1 MLYSIISEL
10 SITEDD
16 VTSNHSKHYNHWNFN
31 RDNDENSD
39 AESSKALISLNK
51 DLKEILCFTSVIQLF
66 NASSIYNCSEA
77 SWQLTRTTSLM
88 SSSLSVIAAEAV
100 HNNDLLDLSAERP
113 IKTDDK
119 ELYVNYN
126 NCEGLDNKLNTGQML
141 FFSS

>member
-1 MLYSIISEL
+1 
-10 SITEDD
+10 
-16 VTSNHSKHYNHWNFN
+16 
-31 RDNDENSD
+31 
-39 AESSKALISLNK
+39 
-51 DLKEILCFTSVIQLF
+51 
-66 NASSIYNCSEA
+66 
-77 SWQLTRTTSLM
+77 M